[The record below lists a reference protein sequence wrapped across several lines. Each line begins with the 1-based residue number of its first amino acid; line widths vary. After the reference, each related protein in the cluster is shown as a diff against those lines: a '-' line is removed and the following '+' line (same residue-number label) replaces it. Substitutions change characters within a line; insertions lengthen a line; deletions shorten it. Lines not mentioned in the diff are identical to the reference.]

1 MTTSID
7 ISELEK
13 LFSAISVEKAPEK
26 ALKKLEEY
34 PERDQCIQ
42 FLIAKLR
49 ACHRMDQ
56 TDGPWDSKLENG
68 SIHACRLLGKMKAE
82 AAIEILVEVL
92 DSVKEKPDLII
103 FSASLLA
110 LVDIGPPVLE
120 PVYAKYE
127 KDQDDPICAETWL
140 DILSQLGVR
149 DSRIKTA
156 LHNLFRS
163 DTILAISCMGSY
175 ADREFLPLVEKYVH
189 SAARHLNMCNI
200 DPHAPFS
207 RLRDPMVH
215 AYIETRET
223 LVRLREDID
232 FDHPD
237 FDRRVNILD
246 DELLT
251 THELRDTES
260 GDGAAPFVRPSV
272 KIGRNDPCPCGS
284 GKKYKKCCGKA

>member
-1 MTTSID
+1 MTTNID

-13 LFSAISVEKAPEK
+13 LFRAISVKKASDQ

-34 PERDQCIQ
+34 PERNQCIQ

-49 ACHRMDQ
+49 ACHRMAQAD
-56 TDGPWDSKLENG
+56 DSWDSKLENG

-82 AAIEILVEVL
+82 AAIGILVEIL
-92 DSVKEKPDLII
+92 DSVKEEAELDI
-103 FSASLLA
+103 FSATLLA

-127 KDQDDPICAETWL
+127 EGFDNQDSMETWL

-149 DSRIKTA
+149 DSRIKRA
-156 LHNLFRS
+156 LYNLFRS
-163 DTILAISCMGSY
+163 DTIIAISYMGSY
-175 ADREFLPLVEKYVH
+175 GDREFLPLVEKYVH
-189 SAARHLNMCNI
+189 SAARHLNMREI
-200 DPHAPFS
+200 DPRTPFA

-223 LVRLREDID
+223 LVRLRENID

-237 FDRRVNILD
+237 FDRRVDILD
-246 DELLT
+246 NELLT
-251 THELRDTES
+251 IHQLRDIES
-260 GDGAAPFVRPSV
+260 GDGAEPFVRPSV

>member
-1 MTTSID
+1 MTTNID

-13 LFSAISVEKAPEK
+13 LFRAISVKKASDQ

-34 PERDQCIQ
+34 PERNQCIQ

-49 ACHRMDQ
+49 ACHRMAQ

-82 AAIEILVEVL
+82 AAIGILIETL
-92 DSVKEKPDLII
+92 DSVKENFDLII

-110 LVDIGPPVLE
+110 LGDIGPPVLE

-127 KDQDDPICAETWL
+127 EDIDNQDNKETWL
-140 DILSQLGVR
+140 DILTRLGVR

-156 LHNLFRS
+156 LHDFFRS
-163 DTILAISCMGSY
+163 DPIMAISYMGSY
-175 ADREFLPLVEKYVH
+175 GDREFLPLVEKYVH
-189 SAARHLNMCNI
+189 STVRHLNMRKI
-200 DPHAPFS
+200 DPRAPFA
-207 RLRDPMVH
+207 RLADPMVH

-237 FDRRVNILD
+237 FDRRVELLD
-246 DELLT
+246 SELLT
-251 THELRDTES
+251 TNGPWDTELS
-260 GDGAAPFVRPSV
+260 DGAAPFVRPSA

>member
-1 MTTSID
+1 MTTNID

-13 LFSAISVEKAPEK
+13 LFRAISVKKASDQ

-34 PERDQCIQ
+34 PARDQCIQ
-42 FLIAKLR
+42 VLSAKLR
-49 ACHRMDQ
+49 ASHRMAQ

-68 SIHACRLLGKMKAE
+68 SIHACRLLGEMKAE
-82 AAIEILVEVL
+82 AAIGILIETL
-92 DSVKEKPDLII
+92 DSVKENFDLII

-110 LVDIGPPVLE
+110 LGDIGPPVLE

-127 KDQDDPICAETWL
+127 EDIDNQDNKETWL
-140 DILSQLGVR
+140 DILTRLGVR

-156 LHNLFRS
+156 LHDFFRS
-163 DTILAISCMGSY
+163 DPIMAISYMGSY
-175 ADREFLPLVEKYVH
+175 GDREFLPLVEKYVH
-189 SAARHLNMCNI
+189 STVRHLNMRKI
-200 DPHAPFS
+200 DPRAPFT
-207 RLRDPMVH
+207 RLGDPMVH

-223 LVRLREDID
+223 LVRLRENID

-237 FDRRVNILD
+237 FERRVDILD

-251 THELRDTES
+251 THEPRDIEL

>member
-13 LFSAISVEKAPEK
+13 LFSTISVKRASDE
-26 ALKKLEEY
+26 ALKKLIEY

-49 ACHRMDQ
+49 ASHQIAQ

-68 SIHACRLLGKMKAE
+68 CIHACRVLGKMKAE
-82 AAIEILVEVL
+82 AATGILIETL
-92 DSVKEKPDLII
+92 DSVKEHHDLII

-110 LVDIGPPVLE
+110 LGDIGPPVLE

-127 KDQDDPICAETWL
+127 EDLDNQDNKETWL
-140 DILSQLGVR
+140 DILSRLGVR

-156 LHNLFRS
+156 LRDFFRS
-163 DTILAISCMGSY
+163 DPIMAISYMGSY
-175 ADREFLPLVEKYVH
+175 GDREFLPLVEQYVH
-189 SAARHLNMCNI
+189 STVRHLNMRKI
-200 DPHAPFS
+200 DPRAPFA
-207 RLRDPMVH
+207 RLSDPMVH

-237 FDRRVNILD
+237 FDRRVDILD

-251 THELRDTES
+251 THDPRDIELN
-260 GDGAAPFVRPSV
+260 DGAAPFVRPSV

>member
-1 MTTSID
+1 MTTNID

-13 LFSAISVEKAPEK
+13 LFRAISVKKASDQ

-34 PERDQCIQ
+34 PERNQCIQ

-49 ACHRMDQ
+49 ASHRMAQAD
-56 TDGPWDSKLENG
+56 DSWDSKLENG
-68 SIHACRLLGKMKAE
+68 CIHACRLLGKMKAE
-82 AAIEILVEVL
+82 AAIGILIETL
-92 DSVKEKPDLII
+92 DSVKENFDLLI

-110 LVDIGPPVLE
+110 LGDIGPPVLE

-127 KDQDDPICAETWL
+127 EDIDNQDNKETWL
-140 DILSQLGVR
+140 DILTRLGVR

-156 LHNLFRS
+156 LHDSFRS
-163 DTILAISCMGSY
+163 DPVMAISYMGSY
-175 ADREFLPLVEKYVH
+175 GDREFLPLVEKYVH
-189 SAARHLNMCNI
+189 SAVRHLNMRKI
-200 DPHAPFS
+200 DPRAPFA
-207 RLRDPMVH
+207 RLGDPMVH

-237 FDRRVNILD
+237 FDRRVELLD
-246 DELLT
+246 SELLT
-251 THELRDTES
+251 TNGPRDTELS
-260 GDGAAPFVRPSV
+260 DGAEPFVRPSA